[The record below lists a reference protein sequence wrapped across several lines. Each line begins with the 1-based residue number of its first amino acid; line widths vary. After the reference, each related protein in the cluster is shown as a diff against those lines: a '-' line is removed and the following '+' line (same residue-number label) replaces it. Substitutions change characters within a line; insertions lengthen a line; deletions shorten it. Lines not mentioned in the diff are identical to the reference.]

1 MKNKNQNELIK
12 IVAVI
17 GIAKLIKTVVI
28 IGIILVALVAIF
40 AGGGNDDGPLDVND
54 AKKIVLNDLGV
65 KESKVESPH
74 IHTTE
79 VDGIPCY
86 LVYIT
91 YDGHNW
97 EYVINGLTGEILEKE
112 ESDGGH
118 SH

>member
-1 MKNKNQNELIK
+1 MKKEKQKKVLIIAAVA
-12 IVAVI
+12 IVALIAVI
-17 GIAKLIKTVVI
+17 
-28 IGIILVALVAIF
+28 AIF
-40 AGGGNDDGPLDVND
+40 VGGGNDGGPLDVND

-112 ESDGGH
+112 ESDSGH

>member
-1 MKNKNQNELIK
+1 MKKKKQKKVLI
-12 IVAVI
+12 IAAVAIVALVAVI
-17 GIAKLIKTVVI
+17 
-28 IGIILVALVAIF
+28 AIF
-40 AGGGNDDGPLDVND
+40 AGGGNDGGPLNTDD
-54 AKKIVLNDLGV
+54 AKKVVLSDLGIR
-65 KESKVESPH
+65 ESKAESLH

>member
-1 MKNKNQNELIK
+1 MKKKKQKKVLI
-12 IVAVI
+12 IAAVAIVALVAVI
-17 GIAKLIKTVVI
+17 
-28 IGIILVALVAIF
+28 AIF
-40 AGGGNDDGPLDVND
+40 AGGGNDGGPLDVND

-91 YDGHNW
+91 YNGHNW

>member
-1 MKNKNQNELIK
+1 MKKKQQKKIIIIVVAA
-12 IVAVI
+12 IVA
-17 GIAKLIKTVVI
+17 LI
-28 IGIILVALVAIF
+28 ALVAIF
-40 AGGGNDDGPLDVND
+40 AGGGNTDGPLDTDD
-54 AKKIVLNDLGV
+54 AKKVVLNDLGV
-65 KESKVESPH
+65 KESQIGSPH

-86 LVYIT
+86 LVYVT
-91 YDGHNW
+91 YNGHNW